1 MKQKLFYQNIK
12 MDKMNIKYAFV
23 LLSGLLLMSLSCTS
37 KTVNSKVSSSLKEER
52 KLHHIVLFNFKDDAP
67 INVIE
72 TSLYELFG
80 SIKGVNDLSFNRNVS
95 SRNLDKGYKHSFY
108 MTFKS
113 EFDRDS
119 VFYPHPNYKK
129 MGGVIGQHI
138 KEYLIYDYWIPEK
151 K

>member
-1 MKQKLFYQNIK
+1 MS
-12 MDKMNIKYAFV
+12 IKYSFI
-23 LLSGLLLMSLSCTS
+23 LFSGLLLISLSCTP
-37 KTVNSKVSSSLKEER
+37 KVVNPKVLTTVNEER
-52 KLHHIVLFNFKDDAP
+52 KLHHIVLFNFKDNAP
-67 INVIE
+67 IDLIE
-72 TSLYELFG
+72 SSLYELFG

-138 KEYLIYDYWIPEK
+138 EEYLIYDYWIPEK

>member
-1 MKQKLFYQNIK
+1 MS
-12 MDKMNIKYAFV
+12 IKYSFI
-23 LLSGLLLMSLSCTS
+23 LFSGLLLISLSCTP
-37 KTVNSKVSSSLKEER
+37 KVVNPKVLTTVNEER
-52 KLHHIVLFNFKDDAP
+52 KLHHIVLFNFKDNAP
-67 INVIE
+67 IDVIE
-72 TSLYELFG
+72 SSLYELFG

-119 VFYPHPNYKK
+119 IFYPHPNYKK

-138 KEYLIYDYWIPEK
+138 EEYLIYDYWIPEK

>member
-1 MKQKLFYQNIK
+1 
-12 MDKMNIKYAFV
+12 MDKMSIKYSFI
-23 LLSGLLLMSLSCTS
+23 LFSGLLLISLSCTP
-37 KTVNSKVSSSLKEER
+37 KVVNPKVLTTVNEER
-52 KLHHIVLFNFKDDAP
+52 KLHHIVLFNFKDNAP
-67 INVIE
+67 IDVIE
-72 TSLYELFG
+72 SSLYELFG

-119 VFYPHPNYKK
+119 IFYPHPNYKK

-138 KEYLIYDYWIPEK
+138 EEYLIYDYWIPEK

>member
-1 MKQKLFYQNIK
+1 MS
-12 MDKMNIKYAFV
+12 IKYSFI
-23 LLSGLLLMSLSCTS
+23 LFSGLLLISLSCTP
-37 KTVNSKVSSSLKEER
+37 KVVNPKVLTTVNEER
-52 KLHHIVLFNFKDDAP
+52 KLHHIVLFNFKDNAP
-67 INVIE
+67 IDLIE
-72 TSLYELFG
+72 SSLYELFG

-119 VFYPHPNYKK
+119 IFYPHPNYKK
-129 MGGVIGQHI
+129 MGGIIGQHI
-138 KEYLIYDYWIPEK
+138 EEYLIYDYWIPEK

>member
-1 MKQKLFYQNIK
+1 MS
-12 MDKMNIKYAFV
+12 IKYSFI
-23 LLSGLLLMSLSCTS
+23 LFSGLLLISLSCTP
-37 KTVNSKVSSSLKEER
+37 KVVNPKVLTTVNEER
-52 KLHHIVLFNFKDDAP
+52 KLHHIVLFNFKDNAP
-67 INVIE
+67 IDLIE
-72 TSLYELFG
+72 SSLYELFG

-119 VFYPHPNYKK
+119 IFYPHPNYKK

-138 KEYLIYDYWIPEK
+138 EEYLIYDYWIPEK

>member
-1 MKQKLFYQNIK
+1 LNNTRRWFLKNT
-12 MDKMNIKYAFV
+12 V
-23 LLSGLLLMSLSCTS
+23 LGAALASGLALISLSCTP
-37 KTVNSKVSSSLKEER
+37 KVVNPKVLTTVNEER
-52 KLHHIVLFNFKDDAP
+52 KLHHIVLFNFKDNAP
-67 INVIE
+67 IDVIE
-72 TSLYELFG
+72 SSLYELFG

-119 VFYPHPNYKK
+119 IFYPHPNYKK

-138 KEYLIYDYWIPEK
+138 EEYLIYDYWIPEK

>member
-1 MKQKLFYQNIK
+1 MALLKNTRRWILKNT
-12 MDKMNIKYAFV
+12 V
-23 LLSGLLLMSLSCTS
+23 LGSALASGLALMSLSCTP
-37 KTVNSKVSSSLKEER
+37 KVVNSKVLTTGKEER

-67 INVIE
+67 IDVIE
-72 TSLYELFG
+72 SSLYELFG

-129 MGGVIGQHI
+129 MGGIIGQHI
-138 KEYLIYDYWIPEK
+138 EEYLIYDYWIPEK
-151 K
+151 E

>member
-1 MKQKLFYQNIK
+1 M
-12 MDKMNIKYAFV
+12 
-23 LLSGLLLMSLSCTS
+23 LSGCTQKVLQPNEG
-37 KTVNSKVSSSLKEER
+37 KTSVKES

-67 INVIE
+67 IDVIE
-72 TSLYELFG
+72 SSLYELFG

-129 MGGVIGQHI
+129 MGGIIGQHI

>member
-1 MKQKLFYQNIK
+1 
-12 MDKMNIKYAFV
+12 
-23 LLSGLLLMSLSCTS
+23 LSCTP
-37 KTVNSKVSSSLKEER
+37 KVVNSKVLTTGKEER

-67 INVIE
+67 IDQIE
-72 TSLYELFG
+72 SSLYELFG

-119 VFYPHPNYKK
+119 IFYPHPNYKK

-138 KEYLIYDYWIPEK
+138 EEYLIYDYWIPEK

>member
-1 MKQKLFYQNIK
+1 
-12 MDKMNIKYAFV
+12 MDKMSIKYSFI
-23 LLSGLLLMSLSCTS
+23 LFSGLLLISLSCTP
-37 KTVNSKVSSSLKEER
+37 KVVNPKVLTTVNEER
-52 KLHHIVLFNFKDDAP
+52 KLHHIVLFNFKDNAP
-67 INVIE
+67 IDLIE
-72 TSLYELFG
+72 SSLYELFG

-119 VFYPHPNYKK
+119 IFYPHPNYKK
-129 MGGVIGQHI
+129 MGGIIGQHI
-138 KEYLIYDYWIPEK
+138 EEYLIYDYWIPEK

>member
-1 MKQKLFYQNIK
+1 
-12 MDKMNIKYAFV
+12 MDKMSIKYSFM
-23 LLSGLLLMSLSCTS
+23 LFSGLVLMSLSCTPKVVDS
-37 KTVNSKVSSSLKEER
+37 KVLTTVNEER
-52 KLHHIVLFNFKDDAP
+52 KLHHIVLFNFKDNAP
-67 INVIE
+67 IDLIE
-72 TSLYELFG
+72 SSLYELFG

-138 KEYLIYDYWIPEK
+138 EEYLIYDYWIPEK

>member
-1 MKQKLFYQNIK
+1 MIIK
-12 MDKMNIKYAFV
+12 NTVIRLSLILM
-23 LLSGLLLMSLSCTS
+23 LSGCTQKVLKPNEG
-37 KTVNSKVSSSLKEER
+37 KTSVKES

-67 INVIE
+67 IDVIE
-72 TSLYELFG
+72 SSLYELFG

-108 MTFKS
+108 MIFKS

-151 K
+151 N

>member
-1 MKQKLFYQNIK
+1 MIIK
-12 MDKMNIKYAFV
+12 NTVIRLSLILM
-23 LLSGLLLMSLSCTS
+23 LSGCTQKVLKS
-37 KTVNSKVSSSLKEER
+37 NEGKTSVKER

-67 INVIE
+67 IDAIE
-72 TSLYELFG
+72 SSLYELFG

-151 K
+151 N

>member
-1 MKQKLFYQNIK
+1 MS
-12 MDKMNIKYAFV
+12 IKYSFI
-23 LLSGLLLMSLSCTS
+23 LFSGLLLISLSCTP
-37 KTVNSKVSSSLKEER
+37 KVVNPKVLTTVNEER
-52 KLHHIVLFNFKDDAP
+52 KLHHIVLFNFKDNAP
-67 INVIE
+67 IDEIE
-72 TSLYELFG
+72 SSLYELFG

-129 MGGVIGQHI
+129 MGRVIGQHI
-138 KEYLIYDYWIPEK
+138 EEYLIYDYWIPEK